1 MKKFK
6 KILCVLV
13 ILILILAIVFVVV
26 NFAMTKTNKKANP
39 LVTMDIEGYGTVKI
53 ELYPDMAPNT
63 VKNFIR
69 LIQRGYYNGKTFTD
83 IEDGLVRAGLTE
95 TTNATD
101 TSGSSTRMAGA
112 KLSNIKDLAE
122 GETDS
127 EYSIEGEFIEN
138 GHNNNTL
145 SHSRGVISMY
155 RSSYGQYQQEL
166 AMVQMMGYSDYV
178 DTLYNELYDS
188 QSSGFFI
195 LTEDNTAFDGNYT
208 GFGKVVEG
216 MEVVD
221 AISKIELQKTTDDE
235 GKETTSTK
243 PVTAP
248 VISNVSVE
256 TYGIDYG
263 VPEVKAAFDF
273 DAVFNMFMSSY
284 MSSSGTSASN

>member
-26 NFAMTKTNKKANP
+26 NFAMSKRNKKSNP

-63 VKNFIR
+63 VKNFVR
-69 LIQRGYYNGKTFTD
+69 LAQRGYYNGKTFTD
-83 IEDGLVRAGLTE
+83 IEEGLVRAGLTE
-95 TTNATD
+95 TTD
-101 TSGSSTRMAGA
+101 TSNSSTKMTGA

-122 GETDS
+122 GEEDS

-138 GHNNNTL
+138 GYNDNTL
-145 SHSRGVISMY
+145 THSRGVISMY
-155 RSSYGQYQQEL
+155 RSAYGQYQQEL

-195 LTEDNTAFDGNYT
+195 LTEDNSAFDGNYT

-235 GKETTSTK
+235 GNETTTTK

-248 VISNVSVE
+248 VITNVSVE